1 MNLTIK
7 SKKANGTTITSA
19 GGAMGLVSL
28 IVGLIILYI
37 IFLPPDE
44 RAELLGENETIEEE
58 EEEDVGE
65 EDEENILLLE
75 YPGRIDYLKEK
86 EYEHDI
92 SPFYL
97 SKTTNAE
104 ELDTINPFIIRHG
117 LFDEVKKDVTFK
129 ISDLK
134 NTDNVLLSF
143 SAKKHS
149 GILTIKLNEFNIFEN
164 EITTSNPKP
173 IKIKKNYLKEDNILE
188 FSVSGTGIKF
198 WSTNIYSFDDMKIV
212 GDVADISRQES
223 KNIFFISEN
232 EKLNL
237 ERAKLRFFPNCK
249 PDDVGKL
256 EVLINYQEVFSG
268 VPDCGGINVYSFS
281 TNVLHRGDNN
291 IVFKTDKGSYLIE
304 QIKVQTN
311 LRELTY
317 PTYYFE
323 INETAFE
330 KIENDAYDVKLVLEF
345 VDDKK
350 DKIMNLNINNR
361 MIYVDTDEANYYKN
375 IDDYVRKGN
384 NFIKIE
390 PLSML
395 DIVELRVELEE

>member
-1 MNLTIK
+1 MNN
-7 SKKANGTTITSA
+7 KKAQGTNAASA
-19 GGAMGLVSL
+19 TGFIALV
-28 IVGLIILYI
+28 VGLIILYV
-37 IFLPPDE
+37 IFLPPEE
-44 RAELLGENETIEEE
+44 RAELLGENKTV
-58 EEEDVGE
+58 EEEDEGISEGE
-65 EDEENILLLE
+65 EESILLLE
-75 YPGRIDYLKEK
+75 YPGRLDYLKEK

-97 SKTTNAE
+97 YKTINAQ

-117 LFDEVKKDVTFK
+117 LFDEAKKEVPFR

-134 NTDNVLLSF
+134 NTENVLLSF
-143 SAKKHS
+143 TAKQHK
-149 GILTIKLNEFNIFEN
+149 GILTIKLNDVNIFES

-173 IKIKKNYLKEDNILE
+173 IILKKDYLEGNNILE
-188 FSVSGTGIKF
+188 FSVSGTGIRF
-198 WSTNIYSFDDMKIV
+198 WSTNVYSLDDIKIV
-212 GDVADISRQES
+212 GDVADISKQES

-237 ERAKLRFFPNCK
+237 ERAKLRFLPQCK
-249 PDDVGKL
+249 PEDAGKL
-256 EVLINYQEVFSG
+256 DVLINYQEVFSG
-268 VPDCGGINVYSFS
+268 IPDCGGINVYSFS
-281 TNVLHRGDNN
+281 TNVLHKGDNN

-304 QIKVQTN
+304 QIKVQTS

-323 INETAFE
+323 VNETAFE
-330 KIENDAYDVKLVLEF
+330 RIKSGSYDAKLALEF

-361 MIYVDTDEANYYKN
+361 MIYVDTDEAKYHKN
-375 IDDYVRKGN
+375 IGDYVREGN

-395 DIVELRVELEE
+395 DIVELKVRLEK